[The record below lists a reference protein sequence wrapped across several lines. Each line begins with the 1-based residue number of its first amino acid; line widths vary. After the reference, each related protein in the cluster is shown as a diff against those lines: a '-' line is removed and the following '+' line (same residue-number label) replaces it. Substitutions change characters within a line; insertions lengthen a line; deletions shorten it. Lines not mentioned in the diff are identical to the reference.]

1 MLSNEEITGKFIHY
15 ITQSLHWRKI
25 NFYSKYGKNNDR
37 FISQSIEDHEK
48 TGNTLPPK
56 GNYTL
61 LDDFIHQKLDIAI
74 AFNQLTEREQY
85 ILKQKLFLD
94 RTDAQ
99 IAQELKVS
107 SQYISRQKRQSLQ
120 KLKNLLSDRPNFEE
134 RN

>member
-15 ITQSLHWRKI
+15 INQSLHWRKI
-25 NFYSKYGKNNDR
+25 NFYSKYGKSKER
-37 FISQSIEDHEK
+37 FISESIEEYEEM
-48 TGNTLPPK
+48 GNIIAPK
-56 GNYTL
+56 GSYSF

-107 SQYISRQKRQSLQ
+107 SQYISRKKRQALQ
-120 KLKNLLSDRPNFEE
+120 KFKNLLSDKHNFEE
-134 RN
+134 HN

>member
-15 ITQSLHWRKI
+15 INQSLHWRKI
-25 NFYSKYGKNNDR
+25 NFYSKYGKSKER
-37 FISQSIEDHEK
+37 SIFESIEEHEEM
-48 TGNTLPPK
+48 GNTITPK
-56 GNYTL
+56 GSYSL

-74 AFNQLTEREQY
+74 AFNQLTDREQY

-94 RTDAQ
+94 RTDAR

-107 SQYISRQKRQSLQ
+107 SQYISRQKRQALQ
-120 KLKNLLSDRPNFEE
+120 KLKNLLSDKPNFEE